1 MSSDVLLIAGTKVEH
16 QRSDGT
22 WGRAPRMKSIGA
34 VGEQSE
40 AKEKTTL
47 EDRVRT
53 YGSGMRDAADKTLNG
68 QYIPYQSETDDY
80 YDDYVLQ
87 QEFITRLRNE
97 EEFNLRITWP
107 DGEVNGFLFK
117 SLGFEWDD
125 IQQEDWKLFTSNG
138 KQNSRMIYGVTV
150 TGSSTVSS
158 SGDEQMTLAVTP
170 STIEETEYSSA
181 IVWSSSDESVATV
194 DDNGLVSGVSSGSA
208 TITATVRGV
217 PGSIE
222 ITVS

>member
-1 MSSDVLLIAGTKVEH
+1 
-16 QRSDGT
+16 
-22 WGRAPRMKSIGA
+22 
-34 VGEQSE
+34 
-40 AKEKTTL
+40 
-47 EDRVRT
+47 
-53 YGSGMRDAADKTLNG
+53 
-68 QYIPYQSETDDY
+68 
-80 YDDYVLQ
+80 
-87 QEFITRLRNE
+87 
-97 EEFNLRITWP
+97 
-107 DGEVNGFLFK
+107 
-117 SLGFEWDD
+117 
-125 IQQEDWKLFTSNG
+125 
-138 KQNSRMIYGVTV
+138 MIYGVTV

-217 PGSIE
+217 PGTID